1 MESTKVTTPAA
12 APARTARASEQQK
25 LELIKYFEDNP
36 LALEACGSSATTI
49 LSEMGRQK
57 NRTWIELAHKLNAID
72 GTLKP
77 SMKWAKYWND
87 LIVYT
92 KTLAQN
98 SAGNDDDGVQK
109 ARPRPPTTTEERLL
123 QLIGCQQ
130 LLNEWQMCANDETTV
145 ANETVEDLQQLMVE
159 FQTNIIKV

>member
-1 MESTKVTTPAA
+1 
-12 APARTARASEQQK
+12 
-25 LELIKYFEDNP
+25 
-36 LALEACGSSATTI
+36 
-49 LSEMGRQK
+49 MGRQK